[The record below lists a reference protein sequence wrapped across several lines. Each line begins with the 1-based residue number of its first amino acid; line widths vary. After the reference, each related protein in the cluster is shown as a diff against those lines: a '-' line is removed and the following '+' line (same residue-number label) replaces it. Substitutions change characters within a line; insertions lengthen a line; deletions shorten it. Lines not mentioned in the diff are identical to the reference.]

1 MSLEAVFEVMRGIM
15 LADSLSYWLIG
26 GLTVIAFP
34 LMRMTMPFP
43 GLSFVFAPGLFL
55 GGLTAIYAA
64 RHYGI
69 VVSNDKAVQTVA
81 VGVVGLIVALAVMML
96 LVRLVHAVTR
106 VRRPVT
112 NSVARLR
119 V

>member
-1 MSLEAVFEVMRGIM
+1 MSPEAVFEVMRGIV
-15 LADSLSYWLIG
+15 LADSLSYWLVG

-34 LMRMTMPFP
+34 LMRMTMPSP

-69 VVSNDKAVQTVA
+69 VVSDDKAAQTVA
-81 VGVVGLIVALAVMML
+81 VGVVGLIVALAAMAI
-96 LVRLVHAVTR
+96 LVRLVHWGTR
-106 VRRPVT
+106 IRRPVT
-112 NSVARLR
+112 NSAVRLR

>member
-1 MSLEAVFEVMRGIM
+1 MSLEAVWEVVRGIA

-26 GLTVIAFP
+26 ALTAIAFP
-34 LMRMTMPFP
+34 LMRITMPSP
-43 GLSFVFAPGLFL
+43 GLAVVFAPGLFW
-55 GGLTAIYAA
+55 GGLTAVYAA

-69 VVSNDKAVQTVA
+69 VVSNDKAAQTVA
-81 VGVVGLIVALAVMML
+81 AGVVGLIVALLAMAL
-96 LVRLVHAVTR
+96 LVRLFHSATR

-112 NSVARLR
+112 NSVARLG